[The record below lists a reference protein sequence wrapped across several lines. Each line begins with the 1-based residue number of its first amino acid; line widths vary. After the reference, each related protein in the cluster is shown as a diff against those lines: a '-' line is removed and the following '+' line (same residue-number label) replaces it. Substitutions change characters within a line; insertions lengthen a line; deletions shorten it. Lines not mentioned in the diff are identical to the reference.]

1 MEPTLVLSLG
11 WTGERP
17 LVNSSSCSARQLLV
31 FARNFFKHPKLL
43 GSVIPSSRYL
53 VQNLLSH
60 VDWKRARVIVE
71 YGPGIGNMTREILK
85 RMRPDAVL
93 VAIELNPEFVEFIE
107 REISDPRLRV
117 LCDSAGEIREIL
129 ERLGLK
135 QADCVISGI
144 PYSTMP
150 EPVRR
155 KILAETRSILQ
166 PQGSFLV
173 YQFTRTVLP
182 YLQPIF
188 ANVQQGFEPRN
199 ILPARLFFCTP

>member
-1 MEPTLVLSLG
+1 
-11 WTGERP
+11 
-17 LVNSSSCSARQLLV
+17 VNSSSCSASQLLI
-31 FARNFFKHPKLL
+31 FAKNFFKHPKLL

-85 RMRPDAVL
+85 RMRSDAVL
-93 VAIELNPEFVEFIE
+93 VAVELNPEFAEFIR
-107 REISDPRLRV
+107 REINDSRLKV
-117 LCDSAGEIREIL
+117 VCGSAGQIREVLQGL
-129 ERLGLK
+129 ELEG
-135 QADCVISGI
+135 ADYVISGI

-150 EPVRR
+150 EQVRR
-155 KILAETRSILQ
+155 KILRDTRSILR

>member
-1 MEPTLVLSLG
+1 
-11 WTGERP
+11 
-17 LVNSSSCSARQLLV
+17 VNKSSCSARQLVV
-31 FARNFFKHPKLL
+31 FARNFFRHPKLL
-43 GSVIPSSRYL
+43 GSVVPSSRYL
-53 VQNLLSH
+53 VENLLSR
-60 VDWKRARVIVE
+60 VDWQRARVVVE
-71 YGPGIGNMTREILK
+71 YGPGIGNMTREILN

-93 VAIELNPEFVEFIE
+93 VAIELNPEFVEFVR
-107 REISDPRLRV
+107 REVSDPRLQV
-117 LCDSAGEIREIL
+117 VCGSAGEIRSIL
-129 ERLGLK
+129 ESFGHDH
-135 QADCVISGI
+135 ADCVISGI

-155 KILAETRSILQ
+155 KILRDTRSVLQ

-188 ANVQQGFEPRN
+188 GNVQQAFEPRN

>member
-1 MEPTLVLSLG
+1 M
-11 WTGERP
+11 
-17 LVNSSSCSARQLLV
+17 NSSSCSASQLLI
-31 FARNFFKHPKLL
+31 FAKNFFKHPKLL

-85 RMRPDAVL
+85 RMRSDAVL
-93 VAIELNPEFVEFIE
+93 VAVELNPEFAEFIR
-107 REISDPRLRV
+107 REINDSRLKV
-117 LCDSAGEIREIL
+117 VCGSAGQIREVLQGL
-129 ERLGLK
+129 ELEG
-135 QADCVISGI
+135 ADYVISGI

-150 EPVRR
+150 EQVRR
-155 KILAETRSILQ
+155 KILRDTRSILR

>member
-1 MEPTLVLSLG
+1 
-11 WTGERP
+11 
-17 LVNSSSCSARQLLV
+17 VNKSSCSARQLVV
-31 FARNFFKHPKLL
+31 FARNFVRHPKLL
-43 GSVIPSSRYL
+43 GSVVPSSRYL
-53 VQNLLSH
+53 VENLLSR
-60 VDWKRARVIVE
+60 VDWQRARVVVE

-93 VAIELNPEFVEFIE
+93 VAIELNPEFVEFVR
-107 REISDPRLRV
+107 REVSDPRLQV
-117 LCDSAGEIREIL
+117 VCGSAGEIRSIL
-129 ERLGLK
+129 ESFGHDH
-135 QADCVISGI
+135 ADCVISGI

-155 KILAETRSILQ
+155 KILRDTRSVLQ

-188 ANVQQGFEPRN
+188 GNVQQAFEPRN

>member
-1 MEPTLVLSLG
+1 M
-11 WTGERP
+11 
-17 LVNSSSCSARQLLV
+17 
-31 FARNFFKHPKLL
+31 
-43 GSVIPSSRYL
+43 
-53 VQNLLSH
+53 
-60 VDWKRARVIVE
+60 E

-85 RMRPDAVL
+85 RMRSDAVL
-93 VAIELNPEFVEFIE
+93 VAVELNPEFAEFIR
-107 REISDPRLRV
+107 REINDSRLKV
-117 LCDSAGEIREIL
+117 VCGSAGQIREVLQGL
-129 ERLGLK
+129 ELEG
-135 QADCVISGI
+135 ADYVISGI

-150 EPVRR
+150 EQVRR
-155 KILAETRSILQ
+155 KILRDTRSILR

>member
-1 MEPTLVLSLG
+1 V
-11 WTGERP
+11 
-17 LVNSSSCSARQLLV
+17 V
-31 FARNFFKHPKLL
+31 
-43 GSVIPSSRYL
+43 PSSRYL
-53 VQNLLSH
+53 VENLLSR
-60 VDWKRARVIVE
+60 VDWQRARVVVE

-93 VAIELNPEFVEFIE
+93 VAIELNPEFVEFVR
-107 REISDPRLRV
+107 REVSDPRLQV
-117 LCDSAGEIREIL
+117 VCGSAGEIRSIL
-129 ERLGLK
+129 ESFGHDH
-135 QADCVISGI
+135 ADCVISGI

-155 KILAETRSILQ
+155 KILRDTRSVLQ

-188 ANVQQGFEPRN
+188 GNVQQAFEPRN

>member
-1 MEPTLVLSLG
+1 
-11 WTGERP
+11 
-17 LVNSSSCSARQLLV
+17 
-31 FARNFFKHPKLL
+31 
-43 GSVIPSSRYL
+43 VIPSSRYL

-60 VDWKRARVIVE
+60 VDWKRARVVVE

-93 VAIELNPEFVEFIE
+93 VAIELNPEFADFIR
-107 REISDPRLRV
+107 REISDPRLCV
-117 LCDSAGEIREIL
+117 VCGSAGEIRKVLQKL
-129 ERLGLK
+129 ELK
-135 QADCVISGI
+135 HADYVISGI

-150 EPVRR
+150 EAVRR
-155 KILAETRSILQ
+155 RILAETRSVLQ

>member
-1 MEPTLVLSLG
+1 
-11 WTGERP
+11 
-17 LVNSSSCSARQLLV
+17 VNSSSCSASQLLI
-31 FARNFFKHPKLL
+31 FAKNFFKHPKLL

-60 VDWKRARVIVE
+60 VDWKRASVIVE
-71 YGPGIGNMTREILK
+71 YGPGIGNMTREILN

-93 VAIELNPEFVEFIE
+93 VAVELNPEFAEFIT
-107 REISDPRLRV
+107 REIDDSRLKVVCR
-117 LCDSAGEIREIL
+117 SAGEICDIFEQV
-129 ERLGLK
+129 GLK
-135 QADCVISGI
+135 QADYVISGI

-150 EPVRR
+150 EQVRR
-155 KILAETRSILQ
+155 KILRDTRSILQ
-166 PQGSFLV
+166 PQGGFLI

-182 YLQPIF
+182 HLQPIF